1 VQGLRHGDAF
11 KGKGVEPGQQ
21 CVVKGDG
28 YGKEIDSGTFERRLS
43 MGGLAVLTLI
53 GLYIFAG
60 YKFVKTFKPGY
71 HKWLAIA
78 ALVLIPT
85 ADAIV
90 GRIYLQH
97 LCATESGLKVYRV
110 AQGVEGFIGAWG
122 SEPDAMPVEKFGYY
136 FSEGMPMNG
145 RVKRFSKK
153 NGQPMMENDA
163 LTKSK
168 FRVRLTRDAET
179 GTIFPRTVVRVETFP
194 IGEVLAAD
202 IQLGFSGGWA
212 ERFLGGF
219 SDAGVGVVAQ
229 CKAEDSIVRY
239 EKLILSTLKR

>member
-1 VQGLRHGDAF
+1 
-11 KGKGVEPGQQ
+11 
-21 CVVKGDG
+21 
-28 YGKEIDSGTFERRLS
+28 
-43 MGGLAVLTLI
+43 
-53 GLYIFAG
+53 
-60 YKFVKTFKPGY
+60 
-71 HKWLAIA
+71 
-78 ALVLIPT
+78 
-85 ADAIV
+85 
-90 GRIYLQH
+90 
-97 LCATESGLKVYRV
+97 
-110 AQGVEGFIGAWG
+110 
-122 SEPDAMPVEKFGYY
+122 
-136 FSEGMPMNG
+136 
-145 RVKRFSKK
+145 VKRFSKK